1 VDVRHRRVE
10 TGVTRLLAIS
20 VAAVLAVLVLDLA
33 ASVGVLRSAVLTGR
47 QKAAQLF
54 VVWAL
59 PILGAFLALQI
70 ARESRAKPL
79 KPGSLESGPEPG
91 IALSGHVSGAPHDS
105 SFHGHS

>member
-1 VDVRHRRVE
+1 MRR
-10 TGVTRLLAIS
+10 GHAGAAVTRLLAIS
-20 VAAVLAVLVLDLA
+20 VAAVLAALVLDLA
-33 ASVGVLRSAVLTGR
+33 ASVGVLRSEVLTGR

-70 ARESRAKPL
+70 ARESRAKPP
-79 KPGSLESGPEPG
+79 KPGSLESGPDPG

-105 SFHGHS
+105 SSHGHS